1 MRKQDL
7 GGWGMLILARHYVAF
22 LVRMF
27 ATPEQDF
34 EVLDEHFSGCFGA
47 VHLSNAKPLIL
58 ISIVIS
64 KLRRPLWGL
73 EVNRENSTS

>member
-1 MRKQDL
+1 
-7 GGWGMLILARHYVAF
+7 MLILARHYVAF

-58 ISIVIS
+58 DKHRYQQTPKASVGTGGKS
-64 KLRRPLWGL
+64 
-73 EVNRENSTS
+73 